1 MPQLHLRMMEEKAD
15 AKESTHPEYLF
26 LIMAMFC
33 EYLFLIMAMLC
44 EYLFPMS
51 FYRNVKCFTGCF
63 TINHNNYHEPCASII
78 APRSDTLPTK
88 DVIIVLCYCNA
99 FVVIYIILMR
109 LLTFGRSLLHQT

>member
-15 AKESTHPEYLF
+15 AKESTHP
-26 LIMAMFC
+26 

-78 APRSDTLPTK
+78 APGNDTLPTK
-88 DVIIVLCYCNA
+88 DVIIVLCYCL
-99 FVVIYIILMR
+99 YLSILYK
-109 LLTFGRSLLHQT
+109 

>member
-44 EYLFPMS
+44 EYLFLIMAMLCEYLFPMS
-51 FYRNVKCFTGCF
+51 FYRNVKFSRVVS
-63 TINHNNYHEPCASII
+63 PSII
-78 APRSDTLPTK
+78 
-88 DVIIVLCYCNA
+88 IIIMSHVQA
-99 FVVIYIILMR
+99 
-109 LLTFGRSLLHQT
+109 

>member
-26 LIMAMFC
+26 LIMAMLC

-51 FYRNVKCFTGCF
+51 FYRNVKFSRVVS
-63 TINHNNYHEPCASII
+63 PSII
-78 APRSDTLPTK
+78 
-88 DVIIVLCYCNA
+88 IIIMSHVQA
-99 FVVIYIILMR
+99 
-109 LLTFGRSLLHQT
+109 